1 MLMLLLIL
9 TNILRSRR
17 KVWKKRRCFGVSDY
31 CEKLNERLSI
41 YSIIESLKG
50 SHHEGPIQ
58 IFNWFHFDVIAL
70 YYVSQLAT
78 SLPLLCFTP
87 NG

>member
-1 MLMLLLIL
+1 MLCFLVTLP
-9 TNILRSRR
+9 NILRSRR
-17 KVWKKRRCFGVSDY
+17 KVGRKEGCFGVSDY

-41 YSIIESLKG
+41 YNVIELLKG

-58 IFNWFHFDVIAL
+58 IINWFHFDVIAL

-78 SLPLLCFTP
+78 SLPLLCFTL